1 MKIITIIKKK
11 SIKKVN
17 TKTTLNKSI
26 TKKLDSTQKVNLEK
40 YTS

>member
-1 MKIITIIKKK
+1 MKIIRIIKNKT
-11 SIKKVN
+11 IKKVN

-26 TKKLDSTQKVNLEK
+26 TKKPVSTQKVNLEK